1 MSFAKSYHSP
11 LEKRVL
17 WTLLFLA
24 SQRNLSIIIEMPSVV
39 EFYMKIFKETNL
51 QSVILEGSK
60 FRLLNFVILFI
71 PC

>member
-17 WTLLFLA
+17 WPLLVLA
-24 SQRNLSIIIEMPSVV
+24 SQRNLFIIIETPSVV

-71 PC
+71 PW